1 MDVKKLLSD
10 NKRKIRDLSL
20 SIGATAV
27 LNIVI
32 QFALYPYLERNLG
45 EERYGVALS
54 ILSIIAIVAGTIG
67 TSANYSRMVISTD
80 VEHSNGDYNLL
91 LLVASFVLGLG
102 GIFYLR
108 YLGINSVVPAILFVA
123 LTVLTALRY
132 YSDVGFRMK
141 ADFLRYML
149 YYVMISLGYL
159 VGMTVYRAS
168 GEWMTALI
176 VGEAFGIL
184 FVVFFGTLYRTSV
197 LRPSRNFPLVI
208 KSMGFLVLST
218 LIDNL
223 TLNADRLLLMVMS
236 GGVAVSVYYVASLFG
251 KVVAMLSVPINS
263 IIISYLVKYKGGL
276 TRKLWTVAI
285 SAVVGLGALAFGGCV
300 IVSPFFLKIL
310 YPDIYT
316 EAARYVAPAI
326 LGQIFYFTSGILL
339 VMLLRFRG
347 EKKQFLFNLGYLV
360 EFVVIVLVGT
370 WQGGLNGFVYA
381 SLIANAIRFFA
392 VLFLGYLPQKNDKK
406 LAQ

>member
-1 MDVKKLLSD
+1 
-10 NKRKIRDLSL
+10 
-20 SIGATAV
+20 
-27 LNIVI
+27 
-32 QFALYPYLERNLG
+32 
-45 EERYGVALS
+45 
-54 ILSIIAIVAGTIG
+54 
-67 TSANYSRMVISTD
+67 
-80 VEHSNGDYNLL
+80 
-91 LLVASFVLGLG
+91 
-102 GIFYLR
+102 
-108 YLGINSVVPAILFVA
+108 
-123 LTVLTALRY
+123 
-132 YSDVGFRMK
+132 
-141 ADFLRYML
+141 
-149 YYVMISLGYL
+149 MISLGYL

-197 LRPSRNFPLVI
+197 LRPSRNFLLVV

-218 LIDNL
+218 LIENL

-285 SAVVGLGALAFGGCV
+285 SAVFVLGMLAFGGCV
-300 IVSPFFLKIL
+300 IVSPFFLKML

-370 WQGGLNGFVYA
+370 WQGGLDGFVYA

-392 VLFLGYLPQKNDKK
+392 VLLLGYLPQKSDKK

>member
-1 MDVKKLLSD
+1 MDIKKILSD

-54 ILSIIAIVAGTIG
+54 ILSLVAILAGTLG

-91 LLVASFVLGLG
+91 LLVVSFVLGLG

-197 LRPSRNFPLVI
+197 LRPSRNFLLVV

-218 LIDNL
+218 LIENL

-285 SAVVGLGALAFGGCV
+285 SAVFVLGMLAFGGCV
-300 IVSPFFLKIL
+300 IVSPFFLKML

-370 WQGGLNGFVYA
+370 WQGGLDGFVYA

-392 VLFLGYLPQKNDKK
+392 VLLFGYLPQKSDKK